1 MISKS
6 VIIFWSVACLTI
18 FVHLVGKDG
27 GATAFYI
34 LAMGLMWAIVV
45 VPTALI
51 GRLFK
56 SQKVYST
63 NMQLLRGGVLTAV
76 GLIAFVIVHASQQT
90 SVTKAQ
96 NNPPKEKVTMQSP
109 APVVLRN
116 GFTQT
121 DISAMVTTYR
131 QNEARFRHEYV
142 GRLFSARMRLS
153 RVSESVIGE
162 TTRVDFGSVH
172 CNLPRGSNRA
182 IIAWNKGDEIEIS
195 GVIKDIWFGSVELE
209 RCSLR

>member
-1 MISKS
+1 
-6 VIIFWSVACLTI
+6 
-18 FVHLVGKDG
+18 
-27 GATAFYI
+27 
-34 LAMGLMWAIVV
+34 MWAVVV

-76 GLIAFVIVHASQQT
+76 GLITFAIAHASQQN

-96 NNPPKEKVTMQSP
+96 INPLREKVTMQSP
-109 APVVLRN
+109 APTALRN
-116 GFTQT
+116 GFTH
-121 DISAMVTTYR
+121 DISAIVATYK

-142 GRLFSARMRLS
+142 GRQLSARMRLS
-153 RVSESVIGE
+153 RVSENVIGE

-172 CNLPRGSNRA
+172 CNVPRGSNRA
-182 IIAWNKGDEIEIS
+182 IIDWNKGDEIDIS
-195 GVIKDIWFGSVELE
+195 GIIKDVWFGSVELE

>member
-6 VIIFWSVACLTI
+6 VIVFWSVTCLTI
-18 FVHLVGKDG
+18 FVHLIGKDD

-63 NMQLLRGGVLTAV
+63 NMQLLRGGVLAAV
-76 GLIAFVIVHASQQT
+76 GLITFVIAHASQ
-90 SVTKAQ
+90 Q

-109 APVVLRN
+109 APAVLRN
-116 GFTQT
+116 GFTH

-153 RVSESVIGE
+153 RVSENVIGE

-182 IIAWNKGDEIEIS
+182 IVAWNKGDEIEIS
-195 GVIKDIWFGSVELE
+195 GIIKDVWFGSVELE
-209 RCSLR
+209 RCSFR

>member
-6 VIIFWSVACLTI
+6 VIVFWSVACLTLFI
-18 FVHLVGKDG
+18 HLAGKDPEL
-27 GATAFYI
+27 TAYFI
-34 LAMGLMWAIVV
+34 LGMGFMWALVV
-45 VPTALI
+45 LPTALI

-56 SQKVYST
+56 SKKVYST
-63 NMQLLRGGVLTAV
+63 KMRLLRGGVLTAV
-76 GLIAFVIVHASQQT
+76 GLITFVIAHASQQP

-109 APVVLRN
+109 TPAVLRN
-116 GFTQT
+116 GSTP

-142 GRLFSARMRLS
+142 GRLFSGRMRLS
-153 RVSESVIGE
+153 RVSENVIGE

-182 IIAWNKGDEIEIS
+182 IIAWNKGDEIEIR
-195 GVIKDIWFGSVELE
+195 GTIKDVWFGSVELE
-209 RCSLR
+209 RCSFR